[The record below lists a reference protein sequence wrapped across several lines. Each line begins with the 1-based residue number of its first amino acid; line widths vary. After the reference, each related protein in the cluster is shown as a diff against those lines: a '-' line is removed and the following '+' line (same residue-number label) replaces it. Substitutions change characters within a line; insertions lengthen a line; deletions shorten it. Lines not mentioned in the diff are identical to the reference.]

1 MVFISYLFSLFI
13 NNRINEMK
21 QNTFYKKIIKIY
33 YYYNNYL

>member
-21 QNTFYKKIIKIY
+21 QNTFNKKIIKIY
-33 YYYNNYL
+33 HYYKNYL

>member
-21 QNTFYKKIIKIY
+21 QNTFNKKIIIY
-33 YYYNNYL
+33 HYYKNYL